1 MPLIEWKDEFRTA
14 IASVDHEH
22 EQLIA
27 LLNEIAERLGTE
39 PSDADIESFLGEVY
53 AKIAAHFALE
63 EATMRDLNYDQYAD
77 HKADHDR
84 LLDDIRDIMERQLAG
99 AYEGYRDKLTEE
111 LGRWFVDHFR
121 AKDPRLHQFVERMR
135 RSRPS

>member
-27 LLNEIAERLGTE
+27 LLNELAERLGAE

-63 EATMRDLNYDQYAD
+63 EATMRDLNPRV
-77 HKADHDR
+77 R
-84 LLDDIRDIMERQLAG
+84 LELS
-99 AYEGYRDKLTEE
+99 
-111 LGRWFVDHFR
+111 LGRR
-121 AKDPRLHQFVERMR
+121 
-135 RSRPS
+135 